1 MSDRY
6 YRKRVKDVNNNNDTI
21 NDLTN
26 IVLDLQRK
34 VENNINLKNI
44 SRYNLKDNI
53 YIRFDKESE
62 NIFNIINIPL
72 KNLKKMMYLKLILI

>member
-6 YRKRVKDVNNNNDTI
+6 YRKRIKDVQNNDSI

-34 VENNINLKNI
+34 IEYLENNINSK
-44 SRYNLKDNI
+44 
-53 YIRFDKESE
+53 
-62 NIFNIINIPL
+62 IFLDII
-72 KNLKKMMYLKLILI
+72 

>member
-6 YRKRVKDVNNNNDTI
+6 YRKRIKNENNNDVI

-34 VENNINLKNI
+34 IENNINLKNI
-44 SRYNLKDNI
+44 LTYELKDNI

-62 NIFNIINIPL
+62 NTI
-72 KNLKKMMYLKLILI
+72 

>member
-6 YRKRVKDVNNNNDTI
+6 YRKRIKDVQNNDSI

-34 VENNINLKNI
+34 IENNINLKNI

-53 YIRFDKESE
+53 YFRFDKESE
-62 NIFNIINIPL
+62 NTFNIINIPL
-72 KNLKKMMYLKLILI
+72 KNLKKDDILFYKIWF

>member
-6 YRKRVKDVNNNNDTI
+6 HQKRIKDMKNYDSI

-34 VENNINLKNI
+34 IKYLENNINLKNI

-62 NIFNIINIPL
+62 NTFNIFL
-72 KNLKKMMYLKLILI
+72 